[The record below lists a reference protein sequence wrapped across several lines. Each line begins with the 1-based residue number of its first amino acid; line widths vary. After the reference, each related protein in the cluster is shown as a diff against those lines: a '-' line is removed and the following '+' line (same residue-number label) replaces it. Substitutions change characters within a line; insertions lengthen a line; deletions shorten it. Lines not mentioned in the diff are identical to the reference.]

1 MRKTSVYL
9 SDEDRARLA
18 RLAKA
23 RGRSQAEIM
32 REALTVLEGTQR
44 PERKFAM
51 AGVVAGDGTD
61 ISEIPEEEL
70 LKGFG
75 DDSHR

>member
-23 RGRSQAEIM
+23 RSKSHAEVL
-32 REALTVLEGTQR
+32 REALIVLERSQR
-44 PERKFAM
+44 PDRKFAM
-51 AGVVAGDGTD
+51 AGAVEGDGTD
-61 ISEIPEEEL
+61 ISKIPEEEL
-70 LKGFG
+70 LRGFG